1 MENKKLIEYF
11 EEIETEK
18 EYDGYY
24 YKISEVNNRN
34 IELYMWVKKFTAN
47 TPMGSRSEQANF

>member
-24 YKISEVNNRN
+24 YKISEV
-34 IELYMWVKKFTAN
+34 ITIVIPDCICGLL
-47 TPMGSRSEQANF
+47 